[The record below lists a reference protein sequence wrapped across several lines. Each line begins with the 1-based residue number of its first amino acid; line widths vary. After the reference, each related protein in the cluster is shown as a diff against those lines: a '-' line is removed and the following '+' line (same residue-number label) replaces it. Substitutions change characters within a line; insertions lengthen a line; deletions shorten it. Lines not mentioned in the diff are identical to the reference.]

1 MPVLA
6 TIAPVLLFSNY
17 RADAPENEAETA
29 LKQFRE
35 LAKLFQREAA
45 AEAEIARWFAQI
57 DAYGDAVRKA
67 FGFVSSN
74 SSYPLFQSHNAFLF
88 IRLTLLRTGSCGAW
102 EWRSRSLGL
111 QAPMASR
118 R

>member
-35 LAKLFQREAA
+35 LAKLFQREAV

-57 DAYGDAVRKA
+57 DAYGDAIRKA
-67 FGFVSSN
+67 FGF
-74 SSYPLFQSHNAFLF
+74 A
-88 IRLTLLRTGSCGAW
+88 LTV
-102 EWRSRSLGL
+102 
-111 QAPMASR
+111 
-118 R
+118 